1 MAQKPL
7 TLRSNPDPLET
18 EWIFKGMKLPRPI
31 TKPNGDYR
39 GLHITFTPEEI
50 TLGLETFPSNRVLQT
65 DNQDLF
71 VLASFSALRFKDV
84 SPSVNID
91 YIKRFLKSGLN
102 LNGQQYWFYGHS
114 NSQLRSRSCF
124 LRKGQN
130 EAELHKRILDLGEF
144 GSIKSAAKCKHTRPR
159 GSVLIYWPDQY
170 PSALDSFSPVQ
181 LWTGLLNR
189 SMSKSTHILPW
200 YKEAIQ

>member
-1 MAQKPL
+1 MTENSL
-7 TLRSNPDPLET
+7 VLRPNPDPLET
-18 EWIFKGMKLPRPI
+18 EWIFKRIKLPRPI
-31 TKPNGDYR
+31 TKQNGDYR
-39 GLHITFTPEEI
+39 GLHITFTPDKI

-65 DNQDLF
+65 DDKDLY

-91 YIKRFLKSGLN
+91 YIKRFLKAGLN

-130 EAELHKRILDLGEF
+130 EAELHTRIMGLGDF
-144 GSIKSAAKCKHTRPR
+144 GSIKSAAKCKYKDPHIV
-159 GSVLIYWPDQY
+159 VL
-170 PSALDSFSPVQ
+170 V
-181 LWTGLLNR
+181 
-189 SMSKSTHILPW
+189 
-200 YKEAIQ
+200 